1 MSADITRPAPAAAAH
16 RWSKRELV
24 RLNAYSFGL
33 AGFILAMDTAVLPIL
48 VLEVAPEAAKNT
60 LLGIVGLAGL
70 LAAALVQVPVGWA
83 SDRTRSRMGR
93 RLPYMLW
100 ACLCLPIG
108 LAGLAMPL
116 NYASLLV
123 IWLFIQINSGIG
135 YSPYL
140 ASIRDLVPANRMGV
154 AASIKTLVEA
164 LGGASVLCLAALMVS
179 RYSGPEAAGWL
190 WATLAMFAGVILVTA
205 AISALTMFMRMR
217 EAGGAA
223 AAAFHR
229 SALTFPESTSM
240 ARLHPD
246 LAWFVVS
253 RGAFMAA
260 VVIFTTYGLF
270 FLRDKVQVEN
280 PAQALGVAIIGIGG
294 GARADHVSVGLAV
307 GPDWPQAGAGG
318 RTGRRGGRHRGHD
331 VGEHLPAGGGGSQ
344 RSRRLG
350 GRHSDRALGAGQRP
364 GHAGAGGAA
373 HGHREP
379 GHAVRSGR
387 GQSHRPAARPGNG
400 VVRPRLRLHGI
411 ARGQRA
417 AVHHRRDAAVE
428 GASEPSGGDCGKG
441 RGGFVIPARAGITA
455 LGLRIAAAVGPLS
468 RTASGRCPTLP
479 L

>member
-294 GARADHVSVGLAV
+294 ALALTTYPSGWLSDRIGRKPVLAAGLAV
-307 GPDWPQAGAGG
+307 AVAGTVGMMWVSTYLLAVVVASVVGGSVGVILTVHWALANDLGTPGREAQHMGIVNLGTLFGAAGAKAIGP
-318 RTGRRGGRHRGHD
+318 
-331 VGEHLPAGGGGSQ
+331 LPDLVTVWFGPGFGYTA
-344 RSRRLG
+344 L
-350 GRHSDRALGAGQRP
+350 LGAS
-364 GHAGAGGAA
+364 ALLFIIGGTLLLK
-373 HGHREP
+373 
-379 GHAVRSGR
+379 VRVI
-387 GQSHRPAARPGNG
+387 HPAA
-400 VVRPRLRLHGI
+400 I
-411 ARGQRA
+411 A
-417 AVHHRRDAAVE
+417 E
-428 GASEPSGGDCGKG
+428 
-441 RGGFVIPARAGITA
+441 RAGD
-455 LGLRIAAAVGPLS
+455 VEDS
-468 RTASGRCPTLP
+468 
-479 L
+479 

>member
-1 MSADITRPAPAAAAH
+1 M
-16 RWSKRELV
+16 V

-223 AAAFHR
+223 AVAFHR

-294 GARADHVSVGLAV
+294 ALALTTYPSGWLSDRIGRKPVLAAGLAV
-307 GPDWPQAGAGG
+307 AVAGTVAMMWVSTYLLAVVVASVVGGSVGVILTVHWALANDLGTPGREAQHMGIVNLGTLFGAAGAKAIGP
-318 RTGRRGGRHRGHD
+318 
-331 VGEHLPAGGGGSQ
+331 LPDLVTVWFGPGFGYTA
-344 RSRRLG
+344 L
-350 GRHSDRALGAGQRP
+350 LGAS
-364 GHAGAGGAA
+364 ALLFIIGGTLLLK
-373 HGHREP
+373 
-379 GHAVRSGR
+379 VRV
-387 GQSHRPAARPGNG
+387 SHPAA
-400 VVRPRLRLHGI
+400 I
-411 ARGQRA
+411 A
-417 AVHHRRDAAVE
+417 E
-428 GASEPSGGDCGKG
+428 
-441 RGGFVIPARAGITA
+441 RAGED
-455 LGLRIAAAVGPLS
+455 S
-468 RTASGRCPTLP
+468 
-479 L
+479 